1 MLNVIIEYTLSFTQN
16 VLKILGGGEQT
27 TEVMNGEVNGQGDKD
42 DTTTQTATTQPVNGV
57 QQQDAG
63 EYIK

>member
-1 MLNVIIEYTLSFTQN
+1 
-16 VLKILGGGEQT
+16 
-27 TEVMNGEVNGQGDKD
+27 MNGEVNGQENKD

-57 QQQDAG
+57 QQEDAG